1 MFALIYFS
9 SYISLVEEDA
19 ILSDDEKD
27 TNILSDDEK
36 DTNIGA
42 DEFSTNEE

>member
-1 MFALIYFS
+1 MFS

-27 TNILSDDEK
+27 TTVAHDD
-36 DTNIGA
+36 
-42 DEFSTNEE
+42 FSTHKE